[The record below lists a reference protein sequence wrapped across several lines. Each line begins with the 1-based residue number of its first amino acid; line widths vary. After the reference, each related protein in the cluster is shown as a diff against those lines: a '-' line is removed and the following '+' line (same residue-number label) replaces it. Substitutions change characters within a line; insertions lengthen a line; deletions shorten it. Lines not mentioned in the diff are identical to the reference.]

1 MSHLS
6 LDDFEW
12 VEGGFDCW
20 DFMHKTH
27 NFTIAVIRNFNGWH
41 VQVLFDASRETPL
54 HVDSLDAAKALAQ
67 MTAAPNMEK
76 YHEYMRSRAY
86 SRRIKKYGPP
96 SVRSRVFQVE

>member
-12 VEGGFDCW
+12 VEAGFDNW
-20 DFMHKTH
+20 SLMHKTR
-27 NFTIAVIRNFNGWH
+27 NFTIALINNFNGWH
-41 VQVLFDASRETPL
+41 VQVLFDASQKAPL

-67 MTAAPNMEK
+67 MTAAPNMEQ

-86 SRRIKKYGPP
+86 SRRIKKDGPP
-96 SVRSRVFQVE
+96 SFRSRVFQVD